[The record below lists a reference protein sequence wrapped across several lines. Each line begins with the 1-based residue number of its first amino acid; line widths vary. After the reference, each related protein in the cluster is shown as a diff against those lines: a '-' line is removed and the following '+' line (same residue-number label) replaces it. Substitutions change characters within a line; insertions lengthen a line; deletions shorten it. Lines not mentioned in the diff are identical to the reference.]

1 MHLQEPIL
9 CPVSVSAGRLGQA
22 SGRYTKQLSDL
33 KGLYEDQTA
42 FAAALGQGDALVYEV
57 TDYRPSAN
65 AGDLIFGV
73 TRMEPG
79 RIGDEFYLTR
89 GHIHA
94 RADRPE
100 IYYGEAGQGVMLL
113 ESPEGDIRAMPIGP
127 RDMCY
132 VPPFWIHRSVNVGT
146 TELVMS
152 FMYPADSGQDYAIIE
167 RAGGMRQRVVATADG
182 WGLRDN
188 RLYKPRPADEIA
200 VLYAANSKND
210 SKNET

>member
-1 MHLQEPIL
+1 MQLHEPIL

-33 KGLYEDQTA
+33 NGLYENQAA
-42 FAAALGQGDALVYEV
+42 FTDKLAQGDATVYEV

-113 ESPEGDIRAMPIGP
+113 ESPEGEIRAMPIGP

-132 VPPFWIHRSVNVGT
+132 VPPFWIHRSVNVGD

-167 RAGGMRQRVVATADG
+167 RAGGMRQRVVADG
-182 WGLRDN
+182 QGWALRDN
-188 RLYKPRPADEIA
+188 RLYKPRPAGEIA
-200 VLYAANSKND
+200 ALYAANKKSE
-210 SKNET
+210 S

>member
-1 MHLQEPIL
+1 MHLHEPIL

-33 KGLYEDQTA
+33 NGLYADQTA
-42 FAAALGQGDALVYEV
+42 FTAALGQGDTTVYEV

-65 AGDLIFGV
+65 PGDLIFGV

-132 VPPFWIHRSVNVGT
+132 VPPFWIHRSVNVGN

-152 FMYPADSGQDYAIIE
+152 FMYPADSGQDYGIIE
-167 RAGGMRQRVVATADG
+167 RSGGMRQRVVATADG
-182 WGLRDN
+182 WALRDN
-188 RLYKPRPADEIA
+188 VLYKPRAADEIA
-200 VLYAANSKND
+200 ALYAANK
-210 SKNET
+210 KNEG

>member
-1 MHLQEPIL
+1 MQLHEPIL

-33 KGLYEDQTA
+33 NGLYEDQTA
-42 FAAALGQGDALVYEV
+42 FAAALSAGDGIVYEV

-113 ESPEGDIRAMPIGP
+113 ESPEGEIRALPIGP
-127 RDMCY
+127 RDICY
-132 VPPFWIHRSVNVGT
+132 VPPFWIHRSVNIGS

-152 FMYPADSGQDYAIIE
+152 FMYPADSGQDYAIID
-167 RAGGMRQRVVATADG
+167 RAGGMRQRVVADG
-182 WGLRDN
+182 QGWALRDN
-188 RLYKPRPADEIA
+188 TLYRPRHRDDIA
-200 VLYAANSKND
+200 ALYAANSKN
-210 SKNET
+210 EM